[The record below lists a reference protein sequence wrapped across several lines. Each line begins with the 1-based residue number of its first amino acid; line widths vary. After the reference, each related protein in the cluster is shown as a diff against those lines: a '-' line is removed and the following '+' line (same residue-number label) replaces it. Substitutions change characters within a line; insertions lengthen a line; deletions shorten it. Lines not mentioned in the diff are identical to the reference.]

1 MPLMFE
7 GKEVEVDNEGYLLD
21 PAMWDNNVAEQLA
34 EQLSLDMNEDR
45 WQIVN
50 MVREHYDVT
59 TCVPELRTILKQL
72 KAQSGKEKATRKHV
86 YYLFPY
92 GYGQMACK
100 IAGMRKP
107 LKILLDL

>member
-1 MPLMFE
+1 MSLVFE
-7 GKEVEVDNEGYLLD
+7 GKEVGVDNEGYLLD
-21 PAMWDNNVAEQLA
+21 PATWNNDVAVQLA
-34 EQLSLDMNEDR
+34 EQLSLEMNEDR

-50 MVREHYDVT
+50 MVREHYEVT
-59 TCVPELRTILKQL
+59 SCVLELRKVLKLL
-72 KAQSGKEKATRKHV
+72 KEQSGKEKATRKHV
-86 YYLFPY
+86 YHLFPY